1 MAQCHF
7 IQHETDKK
15 VAGLSGKE
23 AEDLLTEA
31 NQKMADQV
39 YNNTIELLG
48 NMVNEGHNLATLKFD
63 LLD

>member
-1 MAQCHF
+1 
-7 IQHETDKK
+7 
-15 VAGLSGKE
+15 
-23 AEDLLTEA
+23 
-31 NQKMADQV
+31 MADQV